1 MVRYQLK
8 QIMKG
13 FWRSLG
19 YKRNKGSHIAYAGKE
34 FEVDNGAVSE
44 FILSNVIPVVGLNP
58 YPLNELDLMVASVC
72 YLRPSHIFEW
82 GTHVGKS
89 ARVFFETCNYF
100 GFDTEIHSID
110 LPDDVEH
117 EEHPG
122 KMRGQYVR
130 GIKRVQLYQGDGVE
144 TSLGLWRASKD
155 QGRHLFFLDGDHE
168 YASVLRELRTIASNV
183 PFAALLVHDTFFQSE
198 EAGYNIGPFMA
209 IQDFLKG
216 MPGKYR
222 KIEAHLGLPGM
233 TLLYQNQSN
242 Q

>member
-1 MVRYQLK
+1 MLQYQLK

-13 FWRSLG
+13 FWESLG
-19 YKRNKGSHIAYAGKE
+19 YNEKTGPHVAHAGRE
-34 FEVDNGAVSE
+34 LEIDNIAVSE
-44 FILSNVIPVVGLNP
+44 FILGKVIPIVGVNP
-58 YPLNELDLMVASVC
+58 YPLNELNLMVASVC
-72 YLRPSHIFEW
+72 YLQPSHIFEW
-82 GTHVGKS
+82 GTNVGKS

-122 KMRGQYVR
+122 KRRGHYVR
-130 GIKRVQLYQGDGVE
+130 GIKRVKLYQGDGVA
-144 TSLGLWRASKD
+144 TSLGLWETLKKL
-155 QGRHLFFLDGDHE
+155 GRPLFFLDGDHE

-209 IQDFLKG
+209 IQEFLKG
-216 MPGKYR
+216 IPGKYR

-233 TLLYQNQSN
+233 TLLYPQ
-242 Q
+242 